1 MCMIAYRPL
10 HAKSG
15 KGSNIPGSVIDTAL
29 RRHPDGFGL
38 AYRENGELVTEK
50 FGPHEAKRFRKAL
63 KRVDR
68 EVPSEYVAHWRFAT
82 HGPKDQAHAHP
93 YEYTHPVDGRVL
105 VFHNG
110 VIDIATT
117 PAQSDT
123 EVFTGLVL
131 AELPSRWWENP
142 ALMFLVTEAIGWS
155 KLVIMTATG
164 TYNLHEKRGSWDGGI
179 WYSSS
184 HKPSTT
190 TYRGPAM
197 NYPSYGSYK
206 SGATSVASTAG
217 VTSRDAV
224 IKSTSSAY
232 TAKDFSSAGDGKT
245 FFHGGHALSAVV
257 DIDRLKDGDYTDG
270 VMCDTCWTMGD
281 VYVIDGGV
289 YIDMAHKGDTSP
301 REEED
306 MEVCLA

>member
-10 HAKSG
+10 SAKTG
-15 KGSNIPGSVIDTAL
+15 KGANIPGSVIDTAL
-29 RRHPDGFGL
+29 HRHPDGFGI
-38 AYRENGELVTEK
+38 AYRENGRLVTEK

-68 EVPSEYVAHWRFAT
+68 ECRSEYVAHWRFAT

-93 YEYTHPVDGRVL
+93 YEYVHPVDGRVL

-123 EVFTGLVL
+123 EVFTLQVL
-131 AELPSRWWENP
+131 AQLPSRWWENP

-155 KLVIMTATG
+155 KLVIMTDDA
-164 TYNLHEKRGSWDGGI
+164 TYNLHDSRGSWDGGI

-184 HKPSTT
+184 HRPTPS
-190 TYRGPAM
+190 TYRGPTT
-197 NYPSYGSYK
+197 NYAAYGSYR
-206 SGATSVASTAG
+206 STAST
-217 VTSRDAV
+217 S
-224 IKSTSSAY
+224 Y
-232 TAKDFSSAGDGKT
+232 TGKT
-245 FFHGGHALSAVV
+245 TTRVETPKAKRTFDDGGYARTLYHGGHALEEIVE
-257 DIDRLKDGDYTDG
+257 IDRLTDGDYVDG
-270 VMCDTCWTMGD
+270 VMCQECHTKGD

-289 YIDMAHKGDTSP
+289 YIDMAHDDDADY
-301 REEED
+301 REEEAD
-306 MEVCLA
+306 AR